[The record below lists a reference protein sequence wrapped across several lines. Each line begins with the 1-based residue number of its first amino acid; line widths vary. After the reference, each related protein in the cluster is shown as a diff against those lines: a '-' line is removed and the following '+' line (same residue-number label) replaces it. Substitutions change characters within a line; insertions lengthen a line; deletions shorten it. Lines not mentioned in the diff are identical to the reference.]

1 MGDGIERAVRRL
13 VDKDEIVDLVHRYSY
28 YVDQK
33 FYDEIAELFTEDCVV
48 DYGPGVGPPVQ
59 GRTAFRAMFGAGRGF
74 VVTSHHNAN
83 VLVSFEGDD
92 RASVRTSCYALARD
106 VARGDTRASGAPTTT
121 SSCVTPRGG
130 VSQGV
135 SCAWRAPR
143 IGTPSG
149 TRSPRPPRSTSDQQR
164 LRLINGVCV
173 ATMSPQLQTRLRPF
187 APLRRPADWTLGSP
201 PSTARGPAAP
211 SWVSWVQ
218 LF

>member
-92 RASVRTSCYALARD
+92 RASVRTSCYAWHE
-106 VARGDTRASGAPTTT
+106 TSQGA
-121 SSCVTPRGG
+121 TPRIWGAYYDVVVRNPEG
-130 VSQGV
+130 WRFASV
-135 SCAWRAPR
+135 SCGWRAPR
-143 IGTPSG
+143 IGTSSG
-149 TRSPRPPRSTSDQQR
+149 THSLTPPRSTSDQRR
-164 LRLINGVCV
+164 LRHHAVNRVCK
-173 ATMSPQLQTRLRPF
+173 SPGGRVTPF
-187 APLRRPADWTLGSP
+187 RR
-201 PSTARGPAAP
+201 
-211 SWVSWVQ
+211 
-218 LF
+218 